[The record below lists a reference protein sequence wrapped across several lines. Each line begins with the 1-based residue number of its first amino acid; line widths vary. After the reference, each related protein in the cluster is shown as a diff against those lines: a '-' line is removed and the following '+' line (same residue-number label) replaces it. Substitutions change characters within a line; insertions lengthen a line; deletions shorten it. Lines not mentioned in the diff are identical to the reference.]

1 VRRTANQTV
10 LEQGMVFDG
19 DTVCLPGSQP
29 PLGYLYIAEF
39 DPGVIKVG
47 RSVNPNNRIQTYCQ
61 NPDLQINRIWV
72 SPPHLTYIAN
82 ELKLI
87 RAVARMDH
95 PTFDDAVQA
104 AKDFNYGTDPISHL
118 VFELR
123 K

>member
-1 VRRTANQTV
+1 
-10 LEQGMVFDG
+10 MVFDG
-19 DTVCLPGSQP
+19 DTVCLPGPQP

-61 NPDLQINRIWV
+61 NPDLQITRIWV

-82 ELKLI
+82 ELKLK
-87 RAVARMDH
+87 RAVARLKH
-95 PTFDDAVQA
+95 CGFGEAIA
-104 AKDFNYGTDPISHL
+104 AAQDFNYSTDPISHL
-118 VFELR
+118 SFELR